1 MVCGHIHHA
10 ADHVDFG
17 IRYLN
22 PGDWVESCT
31 AIGEHHDGTLEILR
45 WTSWPV
51 ADAGAEERLPEIENV
66 AA

>member
-1 MVCGHIHHA
+1 VRAVHA
-10 ADHVDFG
+10 ADGDFG

-31 AIGEHHDGTLEILR
+31 AIGEHHDGSLEILR
-45 WTSWPV
+45 WKEWPSV
-51 ADAGAEERLPEIENV
+51 DAEPGEGLLEGV